1 MKCSPARYQY
11 KKTAQGSE
19 LVSVLTAKAGVT
31 SDSDSLADSS
41 SDSPPVIIQREVD
54 VAESVPRSDA
64 RSTVL
69 VDGDVAKV
77 SEIDDE
83 RSVVASETVGSV
95 RVTSAAG

>member
-1 MKCSPARYQY
+1 MA
-11 KKTAQGSE
+11 
-19 LVSVLTAKAGVT
+19 
-31 SDSDSLADSS
+31 SDSNRFADSG

-64 RSTVL
+64 RSCVPIGPLRCFLGGFRPSKTTVP

-95 RVTSAAG
+95 RVTSAAS